1 MTGLAVRLR
10 NVFLSGLAALVPVL
24 LTILALKWLFEWGDG
39 LLRPLVVGIFK
50 RYIPGL
56 GIVFGVLLVLLL
68 GWLARAY
75 AGRWLLRRVEA
86 AFLRVPVV
94 REVYGTVKAVVDA
107 FSGQHVALG
116 RVALVE
122 YPREGVY
129 SLGFVTGAGLPEAS
143 SRFGEESVCVF
154 IPTTP
159 NPTSGWM
166 VVVPRSRVILLD
178 LTPQDAMRLVISAG
192 AADLRRRRE

>member
-1 MTGLAVRLR
+1 MTRLGVRLR
-10 NVFLSGLAALVPVL
+10 NVFLSGLVVLVPVV
-24 LTILALKWLFEWGDG
+24 LTVLALRWLFEWGDG
-39 LLRPLVVGIFK
+39 LLGPLVVRLLN

-56 GIVFGVLLVLLL
+56 GIVFGVLFVMLV
-68 GWLARAY
+68 GWLARVY
-75 AGRWLLRRVEA
+75 AGRWLFRHLEA

-107 FSGQHVALG
+107 FSGQHMAQG

-122 YPREGVY
+122 YPRQGVY
-129 SLGFVTGAGLPEAS
+129 SVGFVTGAGLPEAS
-143 SRFGEESVCVF
+143 ARLGEESVCVF

-159 NPTSGWM
+159 NPTSGW
-166 VVVPRSRVILLD
+166 VAVLPRSRVVFLD
-178 LTPQDAMRLVISAG
+178 LTPQEGMRLVISAG